1 MLTVREVKKKNQNRK
16 AITGV
21 KWKKTKSKRKRGI
34 AKKQERAAGG
44 TVLELGTVLQEPNFG
59 ILNFSSLFALLSF
72 WSLICNVEFDLN
84 SSCLDRLN
92 NFSII

>member
-1 MLTVREVKKKNQNRK
+1 MEKNQK
-16 AITGV
+16 Q
-21 KWKKTKSKRKRGI
+21 KKTGHSVKSRNGQ
-34 AKKQERAAGG
+34 QE
-44 TVLELGTVLQEPNFG
+44 EQSQLGTVLHEPNFA